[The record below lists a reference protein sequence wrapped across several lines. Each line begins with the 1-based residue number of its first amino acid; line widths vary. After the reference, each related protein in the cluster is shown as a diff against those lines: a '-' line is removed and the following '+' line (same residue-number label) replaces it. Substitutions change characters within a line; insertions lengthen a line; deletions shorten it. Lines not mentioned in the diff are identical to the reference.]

1 MPDDRMTLQ
10 PGDRVVLVIEGE
22 VDVAR
27 LILDAARER
36 ELRGLVAL
44 GGDAGLALAHELRP
58 DAILLDLDLPDA
70 DGIRVL
76 DHLKQHPE
84 TRHIPVYTF
93 SQEGQRHAALR
104 AGAAAHTSEPVNAAL
119 ARMFDELMGFL
130 ERRVKKLLVVEDDEA
145 ERLSIVELIGGEEDV
160 EVTAVGSSE
169 DALEALEHDRFDCL
183 VLDLKLPQMTG
194 FVLLEHI
201 KKDESLHDIPVIV
214 HTGKQLTQKEE
225 TRLRRYAESI
235 IVKDVGSPERLLDE
249 TTLFMHRPRS
259 CLPANKRKMLDQL
272 YSADAVFKD
281 KKVLIV
287 DDDVRNAFALASAFE
302 LRGIEVLFAENGKE
316 AIGILEQDPAVD
328 LVLMDVM
335 MPEMDGHETTRAIR
349 AMPPFRQLPIVTLT
363 AKAMKEDR
371 EKSVASG
378 ASDYVTK
385 PVDIEQL
392 LSLMRVWMHG

>member
-1 MPDDRMTLQ
+1 
-10 PGDRVVLVIEGE
+10 
-22 VDVAR
+22 
-27 LILDAARER
+27 
-36 ELRGLVAL
+36 
-44 GGDAGLALAHELRP
+44 
-58 DAILLDLDLPDA
+58 
-70 DGIRVL
+70 
-76 DHLKQHPE
+76 
-84 TRHIPVYTF
+84 
-93 SQEGQRHAALR
+93 
-104 AGAAAHTSEPVNAAL
+104 
-119 ARMFDELMGFL
+119 
-130 ERRVKKLLVVEDDEA
+130 
-145 ERLSIVELIGGEEDV
+145 
-160 EVTAVGSSE
+160 
-169 DALEALEHDRFDCL
+169 
-183 VLDLKLPQMTG
+183 
-194 FVLLEHI
+194 
-201 KKDESLHDIPVIV
+201 
-214 HTGKQLTQKEE
+214 
-225 TRLRRYAESI
+225 
-235 IVKDVGSPERLLDE
+235 
-249 TTLFMHRPRS
+249 
-259 CLPANKRKMLDQL
+259 MLDQL